1 MPAPHS
7 FDYAI
12 IRVVPRVERGEF
24 INAGAVL
31 FCRTLRFLQA
41 RVTLDHRRLAAFA
54 PECDPNLIEGHLA
67 SIPIVAAG
75 GSPAGQLQHL
85 TLAERFH
92 WLIAPR
98 SGVIQLSPVH
108 CGLCHDPAAALDHLM
123 QTMVL

>member
-1 MPAPHS
+1 MLAPHS

-41 RVTLDHRRLAAFA
+41 RVMLDPRRLAALA
-54 PECDPNLIEGHLA
+54 ADLDPGQIESHLA
-67 SIPIVAAG
+67 SFPIVAAG
-75 GSPAGQLQHL
+75 GPAAGQFQHL

-92 WLIAPR
+92 WLVAPR
-98 SGVIQLSPVH
+98 SSSIQLSPVH
-108 CGLCHDPAAALDHLM
+108 CGLCHDPAATLDHLM
-123 QTMVL
+123 QTMVH